1 MRTRVLA
8 VTVMIAA
15 SGRAVAADPSVCEAP
30 TALVVLD
37 RSSSMTG
44 AVAPGAGSKWAAARA
59 GLDQML
65 GVYDQSIAF
74 GLVTFPYPDAC
85 GAGRLEVPPG
95 VGQRGAIGM
104 ALTMPPPQL
113 GNWTPLGETL
123 LAVAD
128 PARIGGYHPDYVVVI
143 TDGFQWCDPYDPA
156 QRLLPRTAVMRLRA
170 QGVRTFV
177 VGFGGG
183 VDEDA
188 LATMAQLGG
197 TAPAGCDPTGA
208 DPARPRCY
216 HQADDAA
223 ALADALMAIAA
234 HASSETCDGRDN
246 DCDGAVDDGAPCA
259 AGQRCT
265 DGACAAAPIDAG
277 PDAGVAGADA
287 GLEPV
292 GDPAGGCGCA
302 SASGADLGGGLALAL
317 AVALEAL
324 APRLRALGVGAL
336 HLQVRPDNPARR
348 LYQRAGFVASPR
360 IVMTRKLRASR
371 GWWR

>member
-1 MRTRVLA
+1 MRTS
-8 VTVMIAA
+8 VMGVAMVIAA
-15 SGRAVAADPSVCEAP
+15 MSRAVAADPSVCEPP

-44 AVAPGAGSKWAAARA
+44 AVTPGGDSKWSAARA
-59 GLDQML
+59 ALDQML
-65 GVYDQSIAF
+65 SAYDQAIAF

-95 VGQRGAIGM
+95 LGQRGAIGM
-104 ALTMPPPQL
+104 ALTAPPPAL

-123 LAVAD
+123 MAVAE
-128 PARIGGYHPDYVVVI
+128 PAQIGGYHPDYVVVI

-156 QRLLPRTAVMRLRA
+156 QRELPRAAVKRLRDH
-170 QGVRTFV
+170 GIRTFV

-188 LATMAQLGG
+188 LAAMAQLGG
-197 TAPAGCDPTGA
+197 TAPLDCDPTGA

-234 HASSETCDGRDN
+234 HASSESCDGRDN
-246 DCDGAVDDGAPCA
+246 DCDGVVDDGAPCA

-265 DGACAAAPIDAG
+265 DGACVDLPAPG

-287 GLEPV
+287 GLDD
-292 GDPAGGCGCA
+292 GAPAGGCGCA
-302 SASGADLGGGLALAL
+302 SAGAGDAGLGLALV
-317 AVALEAL
+317 VAWA
-324 APRLRALGVGAL
+324 
-336 HLQVRPDNPARR
+336 QARR
-348 LYQRAGFVASPR
+348 RRRGSIRPTPTTSASPAGAPP
-360 IVMTRKLRASR
+360 LP
-371 GWWR
+371 